1 MAFITKNK
9 AIDQGA
15 FTGETY
21 AGMEATNE
29 FPTKDELRKNW
40 CYNPLESGF
49 QDYNSNDFVDNRDY
63 LKPLTLGTG
72 MCFGEQG
79 SEFKSGSTMV
89 LGGFSS
95 PGGTFYTED
104 GYTGGTILGSI
115 GGSVANYQYLG
126 MVEPNTWYYVSA
138 LMKITDISL
147 LDNTQINNIF
157 YIMNASY
164 MGSETLGLGIQ
175 TSGRLAITYNPASGP
190 LNNQQVNTLSSDT
203 FTLSNNVWYLVT
215 LAWNPTLLIG
225 MGIIERDGERVVV
238 KGARCISNVFRFSS
252 GNQLKATF
260 GSNQNITCKWI
271 KSYIG
276 VVPNETFTR
285 GLTKLASVRFTPM
298 SYNHTGN
305 MIGYAALT
313 SMEVAEDKSPKG
325 IINFANNYPYTR
337 PASATGIAVDSLPYR
352 GMKFTSMPSLA
363 ELGVEDPGSV
373 AGDKFIVD
381 FIVYFDGHKPTTN
394 DANEDGHQYY
404 CIGGINYSYPYQDIT
419 NGFNGANTILYGDL
433 NSNTF
438 HIGNMSYSTVSSQA
452 TTRIRVSS
460 SGSISL
466 DLDYTKPYIFR
477 LYYPSYG
484 AVGQFDILDYNTRE
498 VLGTWSG
505 SIAGGASR
513 KPALS
518 ILIGSCGVSTSSETI
533 TYYENIGT
541 VSNLIYLGVDTYTN
555 VGQNEY
561 GKMLKYLSDY
571 SSIYQ
576 NSIATYTGPNTSG
589 GTIASSSLS
598 GGYFQNNTG
607 SMHLSGLKLASDN
620 ASDFPLSFSSTTHL
634 YNYPFSI
641 GNDEWIHYRYTI
653 TLDTSLEISE
663 GYNRALASI
672 VGAKIDSNS
681 SDLFEIALVHTGNSS
696 TSTFSLYSWLNIN
709 GAHAVYGKSTNKLIQ
724 SGISYNTLRGE
735 AEDITILWDIIFNKN
750 GNVLQTMCYDMNGS
764 LIGSSADFTEVD
776 FNTSENP
783 NGTKNAIYVF
793 NPYVGV
799 HPRAQLLNSN
809 PSYSYSNI
817 GIIRQLAITHN
828 HYYESL

>member
-1 MAFITKNK
+1 MAFITKNV
-9 AIDQGA
+9 AIDQDA

-21 AGMEATNE
+21 TGMEATDK

-40 CYNPLESGF
+40 CYNPLKSGF
-49 QDYNSNDFVDNRDY
+49 QDYNSNDFVDNGDY
-63 LKPLTLGTG
+63 LEPLTLGTG
-72 MCFGEQG
+72 MYFGEQG
-79 SEFKSGSTMV
+79 SEFKAGSTIY
-89 LGGFSS
+89 LGGFST
-95 PGGTFYTED
+95 PVGTDYTED
-104 GYTGGTILGSI
+104 GYTGGTIMGNI
-115 GGSVANYQYLG
+115 GGSTANYQYLG
-126 MVEPNTWYYVSA
+126 MVEPDTWYYVSA

-157 YIMNASY
+157 FIQNASY
-164 MGSETLGLGIQ
+164 GGMDSFSLGIQ

-238 KGARCISNVFRFSS
+238 KGARCISNAFRFSS
-252 GNQLKATF
+252 GNQLRATF

-276 VVPNETFTR
+276 AVPNETFTR

-305 MIGYAALT
+305 MIGNCALT
-313 SMEVAEDKSPKG
+313 SLEVVADKTPYG
-325 IINFANNYPYTR
+325 IVNIANNFPYTN
-337 PASATGIAVDSLPYR
+337 PASGVSTPVTSLPYR
-352 GMKFTSMPSLA
+352 GAKFTSHPALS
-363 ELGVEDPGSV
+363 ELGVQTPES
-373 AGDKFIVD
+373 GDKFIVD

-394 DANEDGHQYY
+394 DVNLAGKQYY
-404 CIGGINYSYPYQDIT
+404 HIGGINYSFDYQDT
-419 NGFNGANTILYGDL
+419 ESQADFRGANTVICGDL
-433 NSNTF
+433 ENDRFLVGHIIYSN
-438 HIGNMSYSTVSSQA
+438 IG
-452 TTRIRVSS
+452 TTNIHFTSF
-460 SGSISL
+460 GSINL
-466 DLDYTKPYIFR
+466 TLDYTKPYIFR
-477 LYYPSYG
+477 LYYPQTSSQG
-484 AVGQFDILDYNTRE
+484 KFEILDYDTRE

-505 SIAGGASR
+505 QVTASSGSKAKSI
-513 KPALS
+513 
-518 ILIGSCGVSTSSETI
+518 IIGTCGVSVDTQYTSSWDNI
-533 TYYENIGT
+533 TT
-541 VSNLIYLGVDTYTN
+541 VSNLIYLGVDTYTT
-555 VGQNEY
+555 VGQN
-561 GKMLKYLSDY
+561 KSSKILKYLSDY

-576 NSIATYTGPNTSG
+576 NSIGTWTGPGTSG
-589 GTIASSSLS
+589 GTATSSTLS

-607 SMHLSGLKLASDN
+607 DMHLSGLKLASNN

-653 TLDTSLEISE
+653 TLDTSISITNNA
-663 GYNRALASI
+663 YRALASI

-681 SDLFEIALVHTGNSS
+681 SDLFEIALVFIQTSS
-696 TSTFSLYSWLNIN
+696 STFSLYSWLNIN
-709 GAHAVYGKSTNKLIQ
+709 SGDATRSKLIQ
-724 SGISYNTLRGE
+724 SGISYDTLRGE

-799 HPRAQLLNSN
+799 HPRAQVLNSN
-809 PSYSYSNI
+809 PFYSYGNI

>member
-1 MAFITKNK
+1 MAFITKNV

-21 AGMEATNE
+21 TGMEATDE

-40 CYNPLESGF
+40 CYNPLKSGF
-49 QDYNSNDFVDNRDY
+49 QDYNSNDFVDNGDY
-63 LKPLTLGTG
+63 LEPLTLGTG
-72 MCFGEQG
+72 MYFGEQG
-79 SEFKSGSTMV
+79 SEFKAGSTV
-89 LGGFSS
+89 YLGGFSS
-95 PGGTFYTED
+95 PGGTSFTED
-104 GYTGGTILGSI
+104 GYTGGTIMGNI
-115 GGSVANYQYLG
+115 GGSTANYLG
-126 MVEPNTWYYVSA
+126 MVEPDTWYYVSA

-157 YIMNASY
+157 YIQNSSTI
-164 MGSETLGLGIQ
+164 GSDALGLGIQ
-175 TSGRLAITYNPASGP
+175 TTGRLAITYNPASSP

-203 FTLSNNVWYLVT
+203 FTLANNVWYLVT

-252 GNQLKATF
+252 GNQLRATF

-276 VVPNETFTR
+276 AVPNETFTR
-285 GLTKLASVRFTPM
+285 GLTKLASMRFTPM
-298 SYNHTGN
+298 RYNHTGN

-337 PASATGIAVDSLPYR
+337 PASATGVAVDSLPYR

-373 AGDKFIVD
+373 AGDKFVVD

-404 CIGGINYSYPYQDIT
+404 CIGGINYSYPYQDAT
-419 NGFNGANTILYGDL
+419 GDFRGANTILYGDL

-438 HIGNMSYSTVSSQA
+438 HIGNMSYSNAQA
-452 TTRIRVSS
+452 STKIRVNS
-460 SGSISL
+460 SGSINL

-484 AVGQFDILDYNTRE
+484 AVGQFDILDYSTKE

-505 SIAGGASR
+505 SIAGGTLR

-518 ILIGSCGVSTSSETI
+518 ILIGSCGVSVSSEWM

-541 VSNLIYLGVDTYTN
+541 VSNLIYLGVDTYTT
-555 VGQNEY
+555 VGQDES
-561 GKMLKYLSDY
+561 GKILKYLSDY

-576 NSIATYTGPNTSG
+576 NSIVTWTGPNTSG
-589 GTIASSSLS
+589 GTVASSSLS

-620 ASDFPLSFSSTTHL
+620 ASDFPLTFSSTTHL

-653 TLDTSLEISE
+653 TLDTSISITNNT
-663 GYNRALASI
+663 YRALASI

-681 SDLFEIALVHTGNSS
+681 CDLFEIVLVFIQTSS
-696 TSTFSLYSWLNIN
+696 SAFSLYSWLNIN
-709 GAHAVYGKSTNKLIQ
+709 GANATYGKSTNKLIQ
-724 SGISYNTLRGE
+724 SGISYDTLRGE
-735 AEDITILWDIIFNKN
+735 AEDITILWDVIFNKE

-799 HPRAQLLNSN
+799 HPRAQVLNSN
-809 PSYSYSNI
+809 PSYSYGNI

>member
-1 MAFITKNK
+1 MAFITKNV

-21 AGMEATNE
+21 TGMEATDE

-40 CYNPLESGF
+40 CYNPLKSGF
-49 QDYNSNDFVDNRDY
+49 QDYNSNDFVDNGDY
-63 LKPLTLGTG
+63 LEPLTLGNG

-79 SEFKSGSTMV
+79 SEFKSGNTV
-89 LGGFSS
+89 FLGGFSS
-95 PGGTFYTED
+95 PGGTSFTED
-104 GYTGGTILGSI
+104 GYTGGAIFGNI

-126 MVEPNTWYYVSA
+126 MVEPDTWYYVSA

-157 YIMNASY
+157 YVGNVSY
-164 MGSETLGLGIQ
+164 MGNDAIGLGIQ

-203 FTLSNNVWYLVT
+203 FTLANNVWYLVT

-252 GNQLKATF
+252 GNQFRAYF

-276 VVPNETFTR
+276 AVPDETFTR
-285 GLTKLASVRFTPM
+285 GLTKLASIRFTPM

-305 MIGYAALT
+305 IIGNCALT
-313 SMEVAEDKSPKG
+313 SMEVVENTSPKG
-325 IINFANNYPYTR
+325 IINFANNFPYTN
-337 PASATGIAVDSLPYR
+337 PASGTPTPVTSLPYR
-352 GMKFTSMPSLA
+352 GIKFTSHPALS
-363 ELGVEDPGSV
+363 ELNVQTPES
-373 AGDKFIVD
+373 GDRFIID

-394 DANEDGHQYY
+394 DVNLAGKQYY
-404 CIGGINYSYPYQDIT
+404 NIGGVNYDSDYQDT
-419 NGFNGANTILYGDL
+419 ESAADFRGAQTVICGDL
-433 NSNTF
+433 ENDRFLVGHITYS
-438 HIGNMSYSTVSSQA
+438 HIGTTNMHFISF
-452 TTRIRVSS
+452 
-460 SGSISL
+460 GSINIT
-466 DLDYTKPYIFR
+466 LDYTKPYIFR
-477 LYYPSYG
+477 LYYPQTYSQG
-484 AVGQFDILDYNTRE
+484 TFEILDYNTRE

-505 SIAGGASR
+505 QITAGSSNKAKSI
-513 KPALS
+513 
-518 ILIGSCGVSTSSETI
+518 IIGTCGVSVDTQYTSSWDNI
-533 TYYENIGT
+533 TT

-555 VGQNEY
+555 VGQDES
-561 GKMLKYLSDY
+561 GKILKYLSDY
-571 SSIYQ
+571 SSVYQ
-576 NSIATYTGPNTSG
+576 NSIATWTGPGTFG
-589 GTIASSSLS
+589 GTTSSSSLS

-607 SMHLSGLKLASDN
+607 NMHLSGLKLASNN
-620 ASDFPLSFSSTTHL
+620 ASDFPLTFSTTSHL

-653 TLDTSLEISE
+653 TLDTSVSITNNT
-663 GYNRALASI
+663 YRALASI

-681 SDLFEIALVHTGNSS
+681 SDLFEIALVFRQTSS
-696 TSTFSLYSWLNIN
+696 SAFSLYSWLNIN
-709 GAHAVYGKSTNKLIQ
+709 GANATLYGKSSNKLIQ
-724 SGISYNTLRGE
+724 SGISYDTLRGE
-735 AEDITILWDIIFNKN
+735 AEDITILWDVIFNKN

-764 LIGSSADFTEVD
+764 LIGSSANFTEVD

-799 HPRAQLLNSN
+799 HPRAGLLNNNN
-809 PSYSYSNI
+809 PSYSYGNI

>member
-1 MAFITKNK
+1 MAFITKNV

-21 AGMEATNE
+21 TGMEATDE

-40 CYNPLESGF
+40 CYNPLKSGF
-49 QDYNSNDFVDNRDY
+49 QDYNSNDFVDNGDY
-63 LKPLTLGTG
+63 LEPLTLGTG

-79 SEFKSGSTMV
+79 SEFKAGSTV
-89 LGGFSS
+89 YLGGFSS
-95 PGGTFYTED
+95 PGGSNYTED
-104 GYTGGTILGSI
+104 GYTGGTIMGNI
-115 GGSVANYQYLG
+115 GGSTANYQYLG
-126 MVEPNTWYYVSA
+126 MVEPDTWYYVSA
-138 LMKITDISL
+138 LMKITDVSL

-157 YIMNASY
+157 FIQNASY
-164 MGSETLGLGIQ
+164 MGSDSFGLGIQ
-175 TSGRLAITYNPASGP
+175 TSGRLAITYNPASSP

-203 FTLSNNVWYLVT
+203 FTLANNVWYLVT

-225 MGIIERDGERVVV
+225 IGIIERDGERVVV

-252 GNQLKATF
+252 GHQLRATF

-276 VVPNETFTR
+276 AVPNETFTR
-285 GLTKLASVRFTPM
+285 GLTKLASIRFTPM
-298 SYNHTGN
+298 RYNHTGN

-313 SMEVAEDKSPKG
+313 SMEVAGNKSPKG
-325 IINFANNYPYTR
+325 IINFANNYSYTN
-337 PASATGIAVDSLPYR
+337 PASATGVAVDSLPYR

-373 AGDKFIVD
+373 AGDKFVVD

-404 CIGGINYSYPYQDIT
+404 CIGGINYSYPYQDVT
-419 NGFNGANTILYGDL
+419 DGFRGANTILYGDL

-438 HIGNMSYSTVSSQA
+438 HIGTMNYNTASSPGL
-452 TTRIRVSS
+452 TRISVSS
-460 SGSISL
+460 SGSINL

-484 AVGQFDILDYNTRE
+484 AAGQFDILDYNTRE

-505 SIAGGASR
+505 SIAGGALR

-518 ILIGSCGVSTSSETI
+518 ILIGSCSVSVTTMSK

-541 VSNLIYLGVDTYTN
+541 VSNLIYLGVDTYTT
-555 VGQNEY
+555 VGQDES
-561 GKMLKYLSDY
+561 GKILKYLSDY
-571 SSIYQ
+571 SCVYQ
-576 NSIATYTGPNTSG
+576 NNIMTWTGPSISG
-589 GTIASSSLS
+589 GSGNSSSLS

-607 SMHLSGLKLASDN
+607 SMHLSGLKLASN
-620 ASDFPLSFSSTTHL
+620 NVSDFPLSFSSTTHL

-653 TLDTSLEISE
+653 TLDTSISITNNT
-663 GYNRALASI
+663 YRALASI

-681 SDLFEIALVHTGNSS
+681 CDLFEIALVFMQTSS
-696 TSTFSLYSWLNIN
+696 STFSLYSWLNIN
-709 GAHAVYGKSTNKLIQ
+709 SGDATRSKLIK
-724 SGISYNTLRGE
+724 SGISYDTLRGE
-735 AEDITILWDIIFNKN
+735 SEDITILWDVIFNKN
-750 GNVLQTMCYDMNGS
+750 GNVLQTMCYDMNGR

-799 HPRAQLLNSN
+799 HPRAQVLNSN
-809 PSYSYSNI
+809 PSYSYGNI

>member
-1 MAFITKNK
+1 MAFITKNV

-21 AGMEATNE
+21 TGMEATDE

-40 CYNPLESGF
+40 CYNPLKSGF
-49 QDYNSNDFVDNRDY
+49 QNYNSNDFVDNGDY
-63 LKPLTLGTG
+63 LESLTLGTG

-79 SEFKSGSTMV
+79 SEFKRGNTV
-89 LGGFSS
+89 YLGGFSS
-95 PGGTFYTED
+95 PGGTSFTED
-104 GYTGGTILGSI
+104 GYTGGTIIGSI
-115 GGSVANYQYLG
+115 GGTTANYQYLG
-126 MVEPNTWYYVSA
+126 MVEPDTWYYVSA

-157 YIMNASY
+157 YIQNSST
-164 MGSETLGLGIQ
+164 MGSDALGLGIQ
-175 TSGRLAITYNPASGP
+175 TSGRLAITYNPTSSP

-203 FTLSNNVWYLVT
+203 FTLANNVWYLVT

-238 KGARCISNVFRFSS
+238 KGARCISNVFKFAS
-252 GNQLKATF
+252 GNQLRAYF

-276 VVPNETFTR
+276 AVPDETFTR

-298 SYNHTGN
+298 NYNHTGN

-313 SMEVAEDKSPKG
+313 SMEVAENISPKG
-325 IINFANNYPYTR
+325 IINFANNYPYTN
-337 PASATGIAVDSLPYR
+337 PASATGVAVNSLPYR
-352 GMKFTSMPSLA
+352 GMRFTSMPSLA

-373 AGDKFIVD
+373 AGDKFVVD

-404 CIGGINYSYPYQDIT
+404 CIGGINYSYSYQDVT
-419 NGFNGANTILYGDL
+419 YGFRGANTILYGDL

-438 HIGNMSYSTVSSQA
+438 HIGRMNYNTALSIGL
-452 TTRIRVSS
+452 TRISVSS

-484 AVGQFDILDYNTRE
+484 AAGQFDILDYNTRE

-505 SIAGGASR
+505 SIAGGALR

-518 ILIGSCGVSTSSETI
+518 ILIGSCGVSVETDRQ

-555 VGQNEY
+555 VGRDES
-561 GKMLKYLSDY
+561 GKIFKYLSDY
-571 SSIYQ
+571 SIVYQ
-576 NSIATYTGPNTSG
+576 NSIGTWTGPSTTG
-589 GTIASSSLS
+589 GTVASSSLS

-607 SMHLSGLKLASDN
+607 NMHLSGLKLASNN
-620 ASDFPLSFSSTTHL
+620 ASDFPLTFSTTSHL
-634 YNYPFSI
+634 YNYPFSV

-653 TLDTSLEISE
+653 TLDTSVSITNNT
-663 GYNRALASI
+663 YRALASI

-681 SDLFEIALVHTGNSS
+681 SDLFEIALVFTQTSS
-696 TSTFSLYSWLNIN
+696 SAFSLYSQLNIN
-709 GAHAVYGKSTNKLIQ
+709 GSDATRNKLIQ
-724 SGISYNTLRGE
+724 SGISYDTLKGE
-735 AEDITILWDIIFNKN
+735 AEDITILWDVIFNKN
-750 GNVLQTMCYDMNGS
+750 GNVLQTMCYDMNGR
-764 LIGSSADFTEVD
+764 LIGSSADFTEDD

-799 HPRAQLLNSN
+799 HPRAQVLNSN
-809 PSYSYSNI
+809 PSYSYGNI

>member
-1 MAFITKNK
+1 MAFITKNV

-21 AGMEATNE
+21 TGMEATDE

-40 CYNPLESGF
+40 CYNPLKSGF
-49 QDYNSNDFVDNRDY
+49 QDYNSNDFVDNGDY
-63 LKPLTLGTG
+63 LEPLTLGTG
-72 MCFGEQG
+72 MYFGEQG
-79 SEFKSGSTMV
+79 SEFKAGSTV
-89 LGGFSS
+89 YLGGFST
-95 PGGTFYTED
+95 PVGTDYTED
-104 GYTGGTILGSI
+104 GYTGGTIMGNI
-115 GGSVANYQYLG
+115 GGSTANYQYLG
-126 MVEPNTWYYVSA
+126 MVEPYTWYYVSA

-157 YIMNASY
+157 YIQNSSTI
-164 MGSETLGLGIQ
+164 GSDALGLGIQ
-175 TSGRLAITYNPASGP
+175 TTGRLAITYNPASSS

-203 FTLSNNVWYLVT
+203 FTLANNVWYLVT

-252 GNQLKATF
+252 GNQLRATF

-276 VVPNETFTR
+276 AVPNETFTR
-285 GLTKLASVRFTPM
+285 GLTKLASMRFTPM
-298 SYNHTGN
+298 RYNHTGN

-337 PASATGIAVDSLPYR
+337 PASATGVAVDSLPYR

-373 AGDKFIVD
+373 AGDKFVVD

-404 CIGGINYSYPYQDIT
+404 CIGGINYSYPYQDAT
-419 NGFNGANTILYGDL
+419 DGFRGANTILYGDL

-438 HIGNMSYSTVSSQA
+438 HIGTINYNTASSPGL
-452 TTRIRVSS
+452 TRISVSS
-460 SGSISL
+460 SGSINL

-484 AVGQFDILDYNTRE
+484 AAGQFDILDYSTKE

-505 SIAGGASR
+505 SIAGGSSR

-518 ILIGSCGVSTSSETI
+518 ILIGSCGVSVSSEWM

-541 VSNLIYLGVDTYTN
+541 VSNLIYLGVDTYTT
-555 VGQNEY
+555 VGQDES
-561 GKMLKYLSDY
+561 GKILKYLSDY

-576 NSIATYTGPNTSG
+576 NSIVTWTGPNTSG
-589 GTIASSSLS
+589 GTVASSSLS

-620 ASDFPLSFSSTTHL
+620 ASDFPLTFSSTTHL

-653 TLDTSLEISE
+653 TLDTSISITNNT
-663 GYNRALASI
+663 YRALASI

-681 SDLFEIALVHTGNSS
+681 CDLFEIALIHTGNS
-696 TSTFSLYSWLNIN
+696 STFSLYSWLNIN
-709 GAHAVYGKSTNKLIQ
+709 GADATYGKSTNKLIK
-724 SGISYNTLRGE
+724 SGISYDTLKGE
-735 AEDITILWDIIFNKN
+735 AEDITILWDVIFNKD

-799 HPRAQLLNSN
+799 HPRAQVLNSN
-809 PSYSYSNI
+809 PSYSYGNI

>member
-1 MAFITKNK
+1 MAFITKNV

-21 AGMEATNE
+21 TGMEATDE

-40 CYNPLESGF
+40 CYNPLKSGF
-49 QDYNSNDFVDNRDY
+49 QNYNSNDFVDNGDY
-63 LKPLTLGTG
+63 LESLTLGTG

-79 SEFKSGSTMV
+79 SELKRGNTV
-89 LGGFSS
+89 YLGGFSS
-95 PGGTFYTED
+95 PGGTSFTED
-104 GYTGGTILGSI
+104 GYTGGTIIGNI
-115 GGSVANYQYLG
+115 GGSTATYLG
-126 MVEPNTWYYVSA
+126 MVEPDTWYYVSA

-157 YIMNASY
+157 FIQNSST
-164 MGSETLGLGIQ
+164 MGSDALGLGIQ

-203 FTLSNNVWYLVT
+203 FTLANNVWYLVT

-238 KGARCISNVFRFSS
+238 KGARCISNVFKFAS
-252 GNQLKATF
+252 GNQLRAYF

-276 VVPNETFTR
+276 AVPDETFTR
-285 GLTKLASVRFTPM
+285 GLTKLASMRFIPM
-298 SYNHTGN
+298 RYNHTGN
-305 MIGYAALT
+305 MMGYATLT
-313 SMEVAEDKSPKG
+313 SMEVAENTSPKG
-325 IINFANNYPYTR
+325 IINFANNYSYTN
-337 PASATGIAVDSLPYR
+337 PASATGVAVNSLPYR
-352 GMKFTSMPSLA
+352 GMRFTSMPSLA

-373 AGDKFIVD
+373 AGDKFVVD

-394 DANEDGHQYY
+394 DVNEDGHQYY
-404 CIGGINYSYPYQDIT
+404 CIGGINYSFPYQDIT
-419 NGFNGANTILYGDL
+419 NGFVGANTILYGDL
-433 NSNTF
+433 NSNAF
-438 HIGNMSYSTVSSQA
+438 HIGNMSYNATLSQGL
-452 TTRIRVSS
+452 TRIRVTS
-460 SGSISL
+460 SGSINL

-484 AVGQFDILDYNTRE
+484 AAGQFDILDYNTRE

-505 SIAGGASR
+505 TISGGAGR

-518 ILIGSCGVSTSSETI
+518 ILIGSCGVSASTDRQ

-555 VGQNEY
+555 VGRDES
-561 GKMLKYLSDY
+561 GKIFKYLSDY
-571 SSIYQ
+571 SSVYQ
-576 NSIATYTGPNTSG
+576 NSIATWTSPGTFG
-589 GTIASSSLS
+589 GTAASSSLS

-607 SMHLSGLKLASDN
+607 NMHLSGLKLASNN
-620 ASDFPLSFSSTTHL
+620 ASDFPLTFSTTSHL

-653 TLDTSLEISE
+653 TLDTSVSITNNA
-663 GYNRALASI
+663 YRALASI

-681 SDLFEIALVHTGNSS
+681 SDLFEIALVFRQASS
-696 TSTFSLYSWLNIN
+696 SAFSLYSWLNIN
-709 GAHAVYGKSTNKLIQ
+709 GANASYGKSTSKLIQ
-724 SGISYNTLRGE
+724 SGISYDTLKGE
-735 AEDITILWDIIFNKN
+735 AEDITILWDIIFNKD
-750 GNVLQTMCYDMNGS
+750 GNALQTMCYDMNGS
-764 LIGSSADFTEVD
+764 LIGSSANFTEVD

-799 HPRAQLLNSN
+799 HPRAGQLNNN
-809 PSYSYSNI
+809 PSYSYGNI

>member
-1 MAFITKNK
+1 MAFITKNE

-21 AGMEATNE
+21 AGIEATNE

-40 CYNPLESGF
+40 CYNPIESGF
-49 QDYNSNDFVDNRDY
+49 QDYNSNDFVDNGNY
-63 LKPLTLGTG
+63 LEPLTLGSG
-72 MCFGEQG
+72 MYFGEQG
-79 SEFKSGSTMV
+79 SEFQYGSAVT
-89 LGGFSS
+89 LGGFTS
-95 PGGTFYTED
+95 PGGTSFTED
-104 GYTGGTILGSI
+104 GFTGGTIKGNI
-115 GGSVANYQYLG
+115 GGTANNYQYLG
-126 MVEPNTWYYVSA
+126 MTKPNTWYYLSA

-147 LDNTQINNIF
+147 LDDTQINNIF
-157 YIMNASY
+157 YVVAVSNLGNDSF
-164 MGSETLGLGIQ
+164 GLGIQ
-175 TSGRLAITYNPASGP
+175 TSGRLAIIYAPASSP
-190 LNNQQVNTLSSDT
+190 LSNQQVNTISSDT
-203 FTLSNNVWYLVT
+203 FTLANNVWYLVT
-215 LAWNPTLLIG
+215 LAWNPALLIG

-238 KGARCISNVFRFSS
+238 KGARCISNVFRFAS
-252 GNQLKATF
+252 GNQLRAVF
-260 GSNQNITCKWI
+260 GSNQNITCKWV

-276 VVPNETFTR
+276 AIPNETFTR
-285 GLTKLASVRFTPM
+285 GLTKLASLRFTPVD
-298 SYNHTGN
+298 YNHTGII
-305 MIGYAALT
+305 IGNAALT
-313 SMEVAEDKSPKG
+313 SMEVAENKSPKG

-337 PASATGIAVDSLPYR
+337 PASATPVAVDSLPYR
-352 GMKFTSMPSLA
+352 GMKFTSMPSLS

-373 AGDKFIVD
+373 VGDKFVVD

-404 CIGGINYSYPYQDIT
+404 CIGGINYSYPYQDT
-419 NGFNGANTILYGDL
+419 TGDFRGANTILYGDL

-438 HIGNMSYSTVSSQA
+438 HIGNMSYSNAQA
-452 TTRIRVSS
+452 STKIHVSS

-466 DLDYTKPYIFR
+466 DLNYTKPYIFR

-484 AVGQFDILDYNTRE
+484 TVGQFDILDYNTRE

-505 SIAGGASR
+505 VITGGALR

-518 ILIGSCGVSTSSETI
+518 ILIGSCGVSVSSEWM

-555 VGQNEY
+555 VGE
-561 GKMLKYLSDY
+561 GESSRILKYLSDY
-571 SSIYQ
+571 SCVYQ
-576 NSIATYTGPNTSG
+576 NSIATWTAPSSTGTAAGSM
-589 GTIASSSLS
+589 LS

-607 SMHLSGLKLASDN
+607 DMHLSGLKLSSSN
-620 ASDFPLSFSSTTHL
+620 VSDFPLTFSTTTHL

-641 GNDEWIHYRYTI
+641 GDDEWIHYRYTI
-653 TLDTSLEISE
+653 TLDTSVSITNNA
-663 GYNRALASI
+663 YRALASI

-681 SDLFEIALVHTGNSS
+681 SDLFEIALVFMQTSS
-696 TSTFSLYSWLNIN
+696 SAFSLYSWLNIN
-709 GAHAVYGKSTNKLIQ
+709 GANATYGKSTNKLIQ
-724 SGISYNTLRGE
+724 SGISYDTLKGE
-735 AEDITILWDIIFNKN
+735 SEDITILWDIIFNKD

-764 LIGSSADFTEVD
+764 LIGSSVDFTEDD

-783 NGTKNAIYVF
+783 NNTKNAIYVF

-799 HPRAQLLNSN
+799 HHMAGLLDNN
-809 PSYSYSNI
+809 PSYSYGNI